1 MCDGTLILG
10 CTELDGSDPFSSD
23 FDAQNGHLQDIK
35 DGTNVFPP
43 NRYHTHICTDTYTD
57 HKFTPEI
64 QYYDECNE
72 K

>member
-1 MCDGTLILG
+1 MYFPQT
-10 CTELDGSDPFSSD
+10 
-23 FDAQNGHLQDIK
+23 DI
-35 DGTNVFPP
+35 TPIFAP
-43 NRYHTHICTDTYTD
+43 NTYTD